1 MIYFWKYAKINDENA
16 NKSNHSPQ
24 NPCTIRHKIMYRHNE
39 KQLKFVEFHLPFDGK
54 LSANNR
60 WVRLAQLIPWDQF
73 EESYCANLSQSGHGP
88 PALSVR
94 MALAA
99 LIIKERLGLTD
110 EECVEQIRENP
121 YLQYFCGLK
130 EFSTEPPFHP
140 TMFVHFRKRFPAD
153 TLSRIN
159 EVIVLKAAEI
169 STKDNNDDED
179 DPGEPKASNKGKLL
193 LDATC
198 VPADITYPTDLKLL
212 NSAREKSEQIIDVL
226 HKSRGKGQKKP
237 RTYRVKARKAYLAVA
252 KSKKVKSSKL
262 RKSLRG
268 QLGYLRRNLSSI
280 DKLSCSAKLTE
291 LTRRQYRDLLVVSE
305 LYRQQQW
312 MYDHRSHRIEDR
324 IVSISQPH
332 VRPIKRGKAGSDTEF
347 GAKVSVSVVDGYG
360 FVDRS
365 SWDNFNESQD
375 LQGQVEAYKRR
386 FGVYP
391 ESVHADRIYR
401 TRDNLCYCKK
411 HGIRLSGPRLGR
423 PPNVTPENAD
433 KLRAAALQA
442 RQDELDRIPI
452 EGKFGQ
458 GKRRFGLGRLMTK
471 LASTGETAIALC
483 FLVMN
488 LEKWLVAILLC
499 LFFKERKSLLLH
511 YMKGFLQ
518 PSPSTQIR
526 AYAKC

>member
-1 MIYFWKYAKINDENA
+1 
-16 NKSNHSPQ
+16 
-24 NPCTIRHKIMYRHNE
+24 MYRHNE
-39 KQLKFVEFHLPFDGK
+39 KQLKFVDFYLPFGGK
-54 LSANNR
+54 LSPNNR
-60 WVRLAQLIPWDQF
+60 WVRLAEMVPWDEF
-73 EESYCANLSQSGHGP
+73 EESYCANLSKSGQGP

-99 LIIKERLGLTD
+99 LIIKERLGVTD

-121 YLQYFCGLK
+121 YLQYFCGFK
-130 EFSTEPPFHP
+130 EFTTKPPFHP
-140 TMFVHFRKRFPAD
+140 TMLVHFRKRFPAEA
-153 TLSRIN
+153 LSRTN
-159 EVIVLKAAEI
+159 EIIVAKAAKGTE
-169 STKDNNDDED
+169 KDSNED
-179 DPGEPKASNKGKLL
+179 DKGAGEPKASNKGKLL

-212 NSAREKSEQIIDVL
+212 NEAREKSEKIIDVL
-226 HKSRGKGQKKP
+226 HKSRGKGFKKP
-237 RTYRVKARKAYLAVA
+237 RTYRNNARKAYLAVA
-252 KSKKVKSSKL
+252 KSKNVSRGNL
-262 RKSLRG
+262 RKALRK
-268 QLGYLRRNLSSI
+268 QLGYLRRDLSI
-280 DKLSCSAKLTE
+280 IKKLSRVTGLSMLSRK
-291 LTRRQYRDLLVVSE
+291 QYRDLLVISE

-312 MYDHRSHRIEDR
+312 MYDHVSHRIEDR

-347 GAKVSVSVVDGYG
+347 GAKISVSLVKGYG

-365 SWDNFNESQD
+365 SWDNFNECQD
-375 LQGQVEAYKRR
+375 LQDQVEAYKRR

-401 TRDNLCYCKK
+401 TRNNLRFCKR

-423 PPNVTPENAD
+423 PPKVTPENANQ
-433 KLRAAALQA
+433 LRAAKLEA

-471 LASTGETAIALC
+471 LACTSETAIALC

-488 LEKWLVAILLC
+488 LEKWLRAIFLC
-499 LFFKERKSLLLH
+499 LFFKERRPLFQH
-511 YMKGFLQ
+511 YMVELWLIY
-518 PSPSTQIR
+518 PSIPMV
-526 AYAKC
+526 ACAKY

>member
-1 MIYFWKYAKINDENA
+1 
-16 NKSNHSPQ
+16 
-24 NPCTIRHKIMYRHNE
+24 MYRHNE
-39 KQLKFVEFHLPFDGK
+39 KQLKLVGFHLPFGGE

-60 WVRLAQLIPWDQF
+60 WVRLSQMIPWDQF
-73 EESYCANLSQSGHGP
+73 ESSYSANLSQSGQGP

-99 LIIKERLGLTD
+99 LIIKERLGVTD
-110 EECVEQIRENP
+110 DECVEQIRENP

-130 EFSTEPPFHP
+130 EFISKPPFHP

-153 TLSRIN
+153 VLCQIN
-159 EVIVLKAAEI
+159 ELIVAKAAENRKEDN
-169 STKDNNDDED
+169 KDD
-179 DPGEPKASNKGKLL
+179 DPDQKKTTNKGKLL

-226 HKSRGKGQKKP
+226 HKSRGKGHKKP
-237 RTYRVKARKAYLAVA
+237 RTYRIKARKAYLAVA
-252 KSKKVKSSKL
+252 KSKNVKSSKL

-280 DKLSCSAKLTE
+280 EKLSRSVKLTE
-291 LTRRQYRDLLVVSE
+291 LTRKEYKDLLVISE

-312 MYDHRSHRIEDR
+312 MYDHKSRRIDDR

-347 GAKVSVSVVDGYG
+347 GAKISVSLVDGYG
-360 FVDRS
+360 FVDRT
-365 SWDNFNESQD
+365 SWDNFNECRD
-375 LQGQVEAYKRR
+375 LEEQVEIYKRR
-386 FGVYP
+386 FGAYP

-401 TRDNLCYCKK
+401 TRDNLRYCKK
-411 HGIRLSGPRLGR
+411 QGIRLSGPRLGR
-423 PPNVTPENAD
+423 PPKVTPENKD
-433 KLRAAALQA
+433 QLREAMLQA

-458 GKRRFGLGRLMTK
+458 GKRRFGLKRLMTK
-471 LASTGETAIALC
+471 LASTSETAIALC

-488 LEKWLVAILLC
+488 LEKWLKAILLC
-499 LFFKERKSLLLH
+499 LFFKERKSFFH
-511 YMKGFLQ
+511 YMAILLRHW
-518 PSPSTQIR
+518 PSIQMVT
-526 AYAKC
+526 YAKY